1 MDSIGKPEPE
11 MVKLNGRSEK
21 RNRTRHTREK
31 RHDAITY
38 LYEITTHKTSKQ
50 NKVNLLKC
58 DKMFILHVNI
68 NNIDICLFNCYG

>member
-11 MVKLNGRSEK
+11 MVKLNGRCEK

-38 LYEITTHKTSKQ
+38 LYEITTHKTSKH
-50 NKVNLLKC
+50 LLKC
-58 DKMFILHVNI
+58 DQMFILHINI
-68 NNIDICLFNCYG
+68 NNTDICLFNCYG